1 MELELERNGNG
12 WGMANGKYEEWLPRG
27 FDDGAFLDVFTSFG
41 ACLFSGLCRCLALS
55 PAGGRLWNGDGLL
68 LSLGKGGP
76 WHSTLRILYYQKTC
90 KAIFPCGPFSSG
102 FSVGATAFHAGFE
115 VNT

>member
-1 MELELERNGNG
+1 MMVLF
-12 WGMANGKYEEWLPRG
+12 WM
-27 FDDGAFLDVFTSFG
+27 FLLLSG
-41 ACLFSGLCRCLALS
+41 RAFSGLCRCLALS

-90 KAIFPCGPFSSG
+90 KAVFPCGPFSSG